1 MERRCWRSGAALPPD
16 DWVPPTPT
24 QISSNSLK
32 LVSDRPV
39 KSPAL
44 AELRRTDT
52 DATAIAQFVD
62 RIENVHDIETDFERS
77 LLRDLDPARQADVE
91 CLVGMV
97 LLGVCETPA

>member
-1 MERRCWRSGAALPPD
+1 MVGN
-16 DWVPPTPT
+16 
-24 QISSNSLK
+24 SSEIVRHGS
-32 LVSDRPV
+32 V

-97 LLGVCETPA
+97 LLGVGKTAT